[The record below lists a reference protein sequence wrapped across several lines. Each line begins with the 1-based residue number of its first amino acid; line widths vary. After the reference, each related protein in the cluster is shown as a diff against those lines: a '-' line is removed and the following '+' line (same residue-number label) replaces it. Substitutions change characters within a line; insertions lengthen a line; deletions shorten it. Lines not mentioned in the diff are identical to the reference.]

1 MSNNFTPEQ
10 IVMICIALG
19 FLGLFIYIAID
30 SIYKR
35 GYQNGYAKGYV
46 RGKIVQS
53 ERYID

>member
-10 IVMICIALG
+10 IVMICI
-19 FLGLFIYIAID
+19 GLFFGGLMVYIGID

-46 RGKIVQS
+46 RGKLVQS
-53 ERYID
+53 ERLID